1 MKLFILRH
9 GQAEARAASDAER
22 ALTARGRRDV
32 KKITDGSASELLE
45 LEQIW
50 VSPLRRAQETA
61 AVAMETLDWG
71 SEPITTA
78 LLEPGSDV
86 EALCEQLR
94 ESDYECLL
102 LISHQPLVGALIEH
116 LSGAAPGRYAMGTAS
131 LACLEFDW
139 AASGLAEVK
148 WLRHSDG

>member
-1 MKLFILRH
+1 MKLFVMRH
-9 GQAEARAASDAER
+9 GEAESRAASDAER

-32 KKITDGSASELLE
+32 EKITNRSASELLE

-50 VSPLRRAQETA
+50 VSPLSRAQETA
-61 AVAMETLDWG
+61 AVAMEALGWG

-78 LLEPGSDV
+78 LLEPSSDV

-116 LSGAAPGRYAMGTAS
+116 LSGAEPGRYAMGTAS
-131 LACLEFDW
+131 LACLNVEW